1 MNSPESAANPSV
13 SPIPAEPDVTVSVYL
28 TSSSRHPLTFVACE
42 SAARRFADHW
52 QRYGGCAAVEFT
64 VPDEKYARLPCERLW
79 VIP

>member
-1 MNSPESAANPSV
+1 MIASETAADQAV
-13 SPIPAEPDVTVSVYL
+13 SPRPAEPDVTVSVYL
-28 TSSSRHPLTFVACE
+28 TSSSRHALTFVACE

-64 VPDEKYARLPCERLW
+64 PPDENCARLPCERLW

>member
-1 MNSPESAANPSV
+1 MSFPECVANLSGSPVPT
-13 SPIPAEPDVTVSVYL
+13 EPDVTVSVYL
-28 TSSSRHPLTFVACE
+28 TSSSRHALTFVACE

-64 VPDEKYARLPCERLW
+64 APEENCARLPCERLW